1 MPTFE
6 FIKFSKEQKGDK
18 YQKRK
23 LSDKIDQKM
32 NAKFEKFFLHYQLFD
47 NGNIKI
53 SQCGE

>member
-18 YQKRK
+18 YQTKSTK
-23 LSDKIDQKM
+23 KM
-32 NAKFEKFFLHYQLFD
+32 NAKFEKFFSHYQLFG

-53 SQCGE
+53 SHCGE